1 MSKKVFLVGLNLYS
15 IFLSL
20 RIKSDFKNANVTI
33 LEGSSNFLRAYNHL
47 KIGKYLVNPGFHTF
61 ENIRSK
67 LVLKSDG

>member
-1 MSKKVFLVGLNLYS
+1 MNKKVFLVGLNLYS

-47 KIGKYLVNPGFHTF
+47 KIGKYSIKYCTERPGKASRLLKR
-61 ENIRSK
+61 E
-67 LVLKSDG
+67 VLR